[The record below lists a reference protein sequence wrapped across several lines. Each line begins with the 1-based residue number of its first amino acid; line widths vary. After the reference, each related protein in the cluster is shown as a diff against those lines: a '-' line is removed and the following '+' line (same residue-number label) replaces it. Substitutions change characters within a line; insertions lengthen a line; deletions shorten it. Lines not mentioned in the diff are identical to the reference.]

1 MDHLHS
7 IFWEDLDNAQTR
19 IQQAMTALQS
29 LQNAIQ
35 TGQIDQPTRQDSK
48 RLNRLMVLA
57 ELLYAEIP
65 LLHSRAAMA
74 LIKIQPLHRKIAYHQ
89 HWVGLY
95 PTQKTSFIGLL
106 PTSPNRLK
114 LAP

>member
-57 ELLYAEIP
+57 ELLYAEIRP
-65 LLHSRAAMA
+65 WNDALPPAA
-74 LIKIQPLHRKIAYHQ
+74 QPGSNGTH
-89 HWVGLY
+89 
-95 PTQKTSFIGLL
+95 
-106 PTSPNRLK
+106 
-114 LAP
+114 